1 MVHRQWPLQFGA
13 GGLAVAALVLM
24 ACARAQPT
32 PMPSP
37 TPHPPP
43 TVAPMAA
50 TPIPSPTATPVPT
63 ATPIQVSTPTPT
75 VFLGGGVA
83 TPVGVVT
90 PSAAMLPEGEPPPNR
105 RGGVL
110 RGTWSGTLRHFDMH
124 QVGELGTWNA
134 VNLIYN
140 PLFEWS
146 ALDRKQETIT
156 PELAEAWEV
165 SPDGTRFTFKLR
177 PGVKFHDGTSLTVED
192 VVFSL
197 NRIYGRDLPQ
207 GTVSARAEWFEM
219 VDKVEALGSDQVV
232 ITLKFPS
239 ASFMTLMAEG
249 WHVIVPKHIVEKHGD
264 LKTVAVGTGPFVFK
278 SFVPNQ
284 SFVATKNP
292 DYWRKGQPY
301 LDRVELYNIT
311 DQTTVLGALLTKR
324 LDMLNPAGQNL
335 EPSTAQEL
343 RRRNVQGLVVEEN
356 PRLGVYSILIQ
367 TQRKPLDDIRVRQAI
382 NEALNRDE
390 YAKFARAIQFIPG
403 GAVFPG
409 SVWDLP
415 KTEWEKLP
423 GWGPDYEARLAR
435 AKQLLTDAG
444 FPGGGLTLEMTGSAG
459 PACDDAQEAMR
470 TMMARIGITVKPAC
484 SPITDA
490 RVREQEGRFDLHY
503 QGYGISS
510 IDPAGVIG
518 THMVTGAGR
527 NFSRMS
533 DPRIDELYRR
543 QMATLDLQERVK
555 IVRELVKEVTRFS
568 GMNIIGWYVEFFAKW
583 AYVKNHIVTPSRY
596 TAASKLE
603 WVWLDK

>member
-1 MVHRQWPLQFGA
+1 MGRLQRCARFA
-13 GGLAVAALVLM
+13 VGGLALAGLVLL

-32 PMPSP
+32 PALSPTPLPSPQATPLPAVTPSP
-37 TPHPPP
+37 TPLA
-43 TVAPMAA
+43 VA
-50 TPIPSPTATPVPT
+50 TPTSLP
-63 ATPIQVSTPTPT
+63 TPTPT
-75 VFLGGGVA
+75 VFLGGGA
-83 TPVGVVT
+83 LTPVAVVT
-90 PSAAMLPEGEPPPNR
+90 PSTAALPDGEPPPNR

-146 ALDRKQETIT
+146 ALDRKQETIA

-165 SPDGTRFTFKLR
+165 SPDGTRYTFKLR
-177 PGVKFHDGTSLTVED
+177 QGVQFHDGTPVTVDD

-197 NRIYGRDLPQ
+197 NRVYGRNLPP
-207 GTVSARAEWFEM
+207 GTVSARAEWFADM
-219 VDKVEALGSDQVV
+219 VDKVEALGPDRVV
-232 ITLKFPS
+232 VTLRFPS
-239 ASFMTLMAEG
+239 ANFMTLMAEG
-249 WHVIVPKHIVEKHGD
+249 WHVIVPKHVVEKQGD

-284 SFVATKNP
+284 SFEVTRNP
-292 DYWRKGQPY
+292 NYWRQGLPY
-301 LDRVELYNIT
+301 LDGVVLYNIT

-324 LDMLNPAGQNL
+324 LDMANPAGQNI
-335 EPSTAQEL
+335 EPRTAEEL
-343 RRRNVQGLVVEEN
+343 RRRNVPGMVVEEN

-367 TQRKPLDDIRVRQAI
+367 TTKKPLDDIRVRQAI
-382 NEALNRDE
+382 NEALNREE
-390 YAKFARAIQFIPG
+390 YQKFAKAIKFKIG

-415 KTEWEKLP
+415 QAEWEQLP
-423 GWGPDYEARLAR
+423 GYGPNYEARLAR
-435 AKQLLTDAG
+435 AKQLLADAG
-444 FPGGGLTLEMTGSAG
+444 LPGGGLTLEMTGSAG

-470 TMMARIGITVKPAC
+470 TMLARIGITVKPAC
-484 SPITDA
+484 TPTTDA
-490 RVREQEGRFDLHY
+490 RVREEEGRFDLHY

-518 THMVTGAGR
+518 THMVCGGGR
-527 NFSRMS
+527 NFSRMCS
-533 DPRIDELYRR
+533 PRIDELYR
-543 QMATLDLQERVK
+543 QQISVLDLQERAKV
-555 IVRELVKEVTRFS
+555 VRELVKEVTRFS

-583 AYVKNHIVTPSRY
+583 GYVKNHIVTPSRY
-596 TAASKLE
+596 TAAAKLE